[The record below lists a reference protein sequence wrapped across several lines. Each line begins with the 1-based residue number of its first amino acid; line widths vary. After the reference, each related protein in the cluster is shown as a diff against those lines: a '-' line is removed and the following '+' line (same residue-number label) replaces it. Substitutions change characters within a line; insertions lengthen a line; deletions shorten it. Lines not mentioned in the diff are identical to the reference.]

1 MQSAGPAFARRMAV
15 VTIALVVGAFST
27 SAMAQTSPLAGTFKL
42 LTDRSVFGPGTP
54 QYKDLTVTFAGDVM
68 NEVGKD
74 ADGKDVK
81 ASFNA
86 IPDGKQHPITGI
98 SAYDSGAW
106 TKVNDTT
113 VTYKYYRGRTVVAT
127 GSRTVG
133 ANGTSLTFQEKALDR
148 NGNQTAQ
155 SLIMFDNPDARLA
168 SLNQQQQVAVAPKPV
183 FTPEETSALALL
195 DKMDNDGAI
204 QALTVIISA
213 PKATPMLYYDHVS
226 RGVAYLRKG
235 DEAQAM
241 ADFDAAVKLKP
252 DDGDAHLRRAA
263 IKFQHMDWQAAIDDL
278 TPAIQADPMN
288 ADAYNMRSFSYYR
301 LMQTDKGA
309 ADTEKA
315 CALKKD
321 YCVN

>member
-15 VTIALVVGAFST
+15 MTIALVVSAFSY
-27 SAMAQTSPLAGTFKL
+27 SAMAQTNPLAGTFKL

-68 NEVGKD
+68 NMTGKD

-81 ASFNA
+81 ATFNA
-86 IPDGKQHPITGI
+86 VPDGKQHPITGI
-98 SAYDSGAW
+98 SAYDSGTW

-113 VTYKYYRGRTVVAT
+113 VAYKYYRGRNVVAT
-127 GSRTVG
+127 GARIV
-133 ANGTSLTFQEKALDR
+133 APDGTSLQFQENALDR
-148 NGNQTAQ
+148 NGNRTAQ

-168 SLNQQQQVAVAPKPV
+168 KLNQQNQVVAPKPV

-204 QALTVIISA
+204 QALTAIISA
-213 PKATPMLYYDHVS
+213 PKPTPMLYYDHVS

-235 DEAQAM
+235 DEAQAL

-252 DDGDAHLRRAA
+252 DDGDAHFRRAA

-288 ADAYNMRSFSYYR
+288 ADAYNMRSFAYYR
-301 LMQTDKGA
+301 LMKNDEGE
-309 ADTEKA
+309 ADTQKA

-321 YCVN
+321 YCTN

>member
-15 VTIALVVGAFST
+15 VTIALVVSAFSY
-27 SAMAQTSPLAGTFKL
+27 SAMAQTNPLAGTFKL
-42 LTDRSVFGPGTP
+42 MTDRSAFGPGTT

-68 NEVGKD
+68 NVTGHD
-74 ADGKDVK
+74 AGGKDVK

-86 IPDGKQHPITGI
+86 VPDGKQHPITGI
-98 SAYDSGAW
+98 PTYDAGAW

-113 VTYKYYRGRTVVAT
+113 VTYKYYKGRNIVVM
-127 GSRTVG
+127 GSRTVTPD
-133 ANGTSLTFQEKALDR
+133 GTSLMFQEKALDK

-168 SLNQQQQVAVAPKPV
+168 KLNQQLQAAAAPKPV

-204 QALTVIISA
+204 QALTVIIDA

-235 DEAQAM
+235 DEAQAL

-252 DDGDAHLRRAA
+252 DDADAYMRRAA

-278 TPAIQADPMN
+278 TPAIQADPKN
-288 ADAYNMRSFSYYR
+288 AEAYNMRSFAYYR
-301 LMQTDKGA
+301 LMMNDMGA

>member
-1 MQSAGPAFARRMAV
+1 MQSAGPAFVRHMAV
-15 VTIALVVGAFST
+15 VTIALLVSAFSY
-27 SAMAQTSPLAGTFKL
+27 SAMAQTNPLAGTFKL
-42 LTDRSVFGPGTP
+42 MTDRSFFGPGTP

-68 NEVGKD
+68 NVTGKD
-74 ADGKDVK
+74 ANGKDVK
-81 ASFNA
+81 ANFSA

-98 SAYDSGAW
+98 SAYDAGTW

-113 VTYKYYRGRTVVAT
+113 VSYKYYKGRNLVVT
-127 GSRTVG
+127 GSRTVTPD
-133 ANGTSLTFQEKALDR
+133 GTSMTFQEKSLDR

-168 SLNQQQQVAVAPKPV
+168 KVNQQQQVAAAPKPV
-183 FTPEETSALALL
+183 FTPEETRALALL
-195 DKMDNDGAI
+195 DKNDNDGAI
-204 QALTVIISA
+204 QALTVIIDA
-213 PKATPMLYYDHVS
+213 PKQTPMLYYDHVS

-235 DEAQAM
+235 DETQAM

-252 DDGDAHLRRAA
+252 DDGDAHMRRAA

-278 TPAIQADPMN
+278 TPAIQADPKN
-288 ADAYNMRSFSYYR
+288 ADAYNMRSFAYYR
-301 LMQTDKGA
+301 LMQNDQGA

>member
-15 VTIALVVGAFST
+15 VTIALVVSAFSY
-27 SAMAQTSPLAGTFKL
+27 SAMAQTNPLAGTFKL

-68 NEVGKD
+68 NMTGKD
-74 ADGKDVK
+74 ADGKDMK
-81 ASFNA
+81 ASFDA
-86 IPDGKQHPITGI
+86 VPDGKQHPITGI

-113 VTYKYYRGRTVVAT
+113 VAYKYYRGRNVVASGQRIVT
-127 GSRTVG
+127 PD
-133 ANGTSLTFQEKALDR
+133 GTSLQFQENALDK
-148 NGNQTAQ
+148 NGNRTAQ

-168 SLNQQQQVAVAPKPV
+168 KLNQQNQVVAPKPV
-183 FTPEETSALALL
+183 FTAEETAALALL

-204 QALTVIISA
+204 QALTAIINA
-213 PKATPMLYYDHVS
+213 PKPTPMLYYDHVS

-235 DEAQAM
+235 DEAQAL

-252 DDGDAHLRRAA
+252 DDGDAHFRRAA

-288 ADAYNMRSFSYYR
+288 ADAYNMRSFAYYR
-301 LMQTDKGA
+301 LMKNDEGE
-309 ADTEKA
+309 ADTQKA

-321 YCVN
+321 YCTN

>member
-1 MQSAGPAFARRMAV
+1 MHSAGPAFARRMAIM
-15 VTIALVVGAFST
+15 TIALLVSAISY
-27 SAMAQTSPLAGTFKL
+27 SAMAQTNPLAGTFKL
-42 LTDRSVFGPGTP
+42 LADRSVFGPGTP
-54 QYKDLTVTFAGDVM
+54 QYKDLSVTFAGDVM
-68 NEVGKD
+68 NMTGKD
-74 ADGKDVK
+74 AVGKDVK
-81 ASFNA
+81 ASFTA

-98 SAYDSGAW
+98 SAYDSGIW

-113 VTYKYYRGRTVVAT
+113 VTYKYYKGRNVVAT
-127 GSRTVG
+127 GARI
-133 ANGTSLTFQEKALDR
+133 AAPDGTSLQFQEKALDR

-168 SLNQQQQVAVAPKPV
+168 KLNQQNQVVAPKPV

-204 QALTVIISA
+204 QALSAIINS
-213 PKATPMLYYDHVS
+213 PKPTPMLYYDHVS

-235 DEAQAM
+235 DEPQAL

-252 DDGDAHLRRAA
+252 EDGDAHFRRAA

-288 ADAYNMRSFSYYR
+288 ADAYNMRSFAYYR
-301 LMQTDKGA
+301 LMKNDEGE
-309 ADTEKA
+309 ADTQKA

-321 YCVN
+321 YCTN

>member
-15 VTIALVVGAFST
+15 MTIALVVSAFSF
-27 SAMAQTSPLAGTFKL
+27 SALAQTNPLAGTFKL

-68 NEVGKD
+68 NMVGKD
-74 ADGKDVK
+74 AGGKDVK

-98 SAYDSGAW
+98 SAYDSGIW

-113 VTYKYYRGRTVVAT
+113 VAYKYYRGRNVVAS
-127 GSRTVG
+127 GSRIV
-133 ANGTSLTFQEKALDR
+133 APDGTSLQFQENALDK
-148 NGNQTAQ
+148 NGNRTAQ

-168 SLNQQQQVAVAPKPV
+168 KLNQQNQVVAPKPV

-204 QALTVIISA
+204 QALTAIINA
-213 PKATPMLYYDHVS
+213 PKPTPMLYYDHVS
-226 RGVAYLRKG
+226 RGVAYLRKN
-235 DEAQAM
+235 DEAQAL

-252 DDGDAHLRRAA
+252 DDGDAHFRRGA

-288 ADAYNMRSFSYYR
+288 ADAYNMRSFAYYR
-301 LMQTDKGA
+301 LMKNDEGE
-309 ADTEKA
+309 ADTQKA

-321 YCVN
+321 YCTN

>member
-1 MQSAGPAFARRMAV
+1 MQSAGPAFARRMTV
-15 VTIALVVGAFST
+15 VTIALLVSAFSY
-27 SAMAQTSPLAGTFKL
+27 SAMAQTNPLAGTFKL
-42 LTDRSVFGPGTP
+42 LSDRSVFGPGTP

-68 NEVGKD
+68 NLAGKD
-74 ADGKDVK
+74 AGGKDVK

-98 SAYDSGAW
+98 SAYDAGTW

-113 VTYKYYRGRTVVAT
+113 VTYKYYKGRNVVAM
-127 GSRTVG
+127 GSRTVTPD
-133 ANGTSLTFQEKALDR
+133 GTSLTFQENALDK
-148 NGNQTAQ
+148 NGNRTAQ
-155 SLIMFDNPDARLA
+155 SLVVFDNPDKRLA
-168 SLNQQQQVAVAPKPV
+168 SLNQQLQAAAAPKPV

-204 QALTVIISA
+204 QALTVIIDA

-235 DEAQAM
+235 EEAQAM

-252 DDGDAHLRRAA
+252 NDADAYMRRAA

-288 ADAYNMRSFSYYR
+288 ADAYNMRSFAHYR
-301 LMQTDKGA
+301 LMQNDEGEE
-309 ADTEKA
+309 DTQKA

-321 YCVN
+321 YCTN